1 MRLNRRTLL
10 ALVLVTMLAASC
22 TTSTSYWIPPSAPPG
37 ALVSLDYVALE
48 SNQQSAVSVQQPA
61 VSDPQS
67 AVSAQQPEAALP
79 PVAVLVD
86 EGSVISDQGSAINE
100 QQPPITDN
108 QSPIADNQSPIT
120 DTQSPLTDPQSP
132 ILYYAQA
139 ADTLPTVAVRFGVQ
153 TDEITSPDPIPPTA
167 FINPGQLLV
176 IPTRLDGVTSAQKIM
191 PDSEVVFSPSA
202 ADFDIAAYLAQA
214 GGKLRSYHEWLR
226 STGLISGAQ
235 VVMQV
240 AAENSVN
247 PRLLLAL
254 LEYQGG
260 WVTDNPSDPQ
270 ALNYPMGYVNE
281 ADKGLYNQLV
291 WAVNHL
297 NTGYYAYREGRLTDI
312 HFADG
317 SSIRLAPDLNAGSV
331 ALLYFFAQVYQG
343 QDWLDVLDP
352 ATGFPAVHARMF
364 GDPWERAR
372 AVEPLFPPGITQPPL
387 SLPFMRDWV
396 WAYTG
401 GPHGAWEKEGSY
413 AAIDF
418 APGNVRGGCIDSE
431 TWAVASSAG
440 LIVRTGKGLVVL
452 DLDGDGREQTG
463 WVLIYLHLA
472 TAGKLPV
479 GSWVDADD
487 PLGQPSCEG
496 GLSTGTHL
504 HIARKYNGEWI
515 PADGP
520 LPFNLGGW
528 IAHAGDAP
536 YKGTMT
542 RDGQTVTACTCS
554 NAATFITRKAEDP

>member
-1 MRLNRRTLL
+1 MRLNRRSLL
-10 ALVLVTMLAASC
+10 ALALIAMLVASC

-37 ALVSLDYVALE
+37 ALVSLDYVTPVGNPQLAAGNLQAPPAA
-48 SNQQSAVSVQQPA
+48 NQTTEDGV
-61 VSDPQS
+61 
-67 AVSAQQPEAALP
+67 P

-86 EGSVISDQGSAINE
+86 PQPEASDPQPASSNQDSEIRGQQSGGSDQQSTARAQQSSINN
-100 QQPPITDN
+100 QQST
-108 QSPIADNQSPIT
+108 
-120 DTQSPLTDPQSP
+120 

-153 TDEITSPDPIPPTA
+153 PDEITSPDPIPQTT

-176 IPTRLDGVTSAQKIM
+176 IPARLGSTTSTQKLM

-226 STGLISGAQ
+226 SSGLISGAQ

-240 AAENSVN
+240 ASENSVN

-270 ALNYPMGYVNE
+270 ALNYPMGYVSE
-281 ADKGLYNQLV
+281 TDKGLYNQLV

-312 HFADG
+312 QFADG
-317 SSIRLAPDLNAGSV
+317 SSIRLAPDLNAGTV
-331 ALLYFFAQVYQG
+331 ALLYFFAQLHQG

-352 ATGFPAVHARMF
+352 QTGFPAVHARMF

-372 AVEPLFPPGITQPPL
+372 GVEPLFPPGIAQPPL
-387 SLPFMRDWV
+387 SLPFMRNWV

-418 APGNVRGGCIDSE
+418 APGNVRGGCVASE
-431 TWAVASSAG
+431 TWAVASAPG
-440 LIVRTGKGLVVL
+440 LIVRTGKGLIVL

-472 TAGKLPV
+472 SDGKLPV
-479 GSWVDADD
+479 GTWVDADD
-487 PLGQPSCEG
+487 PLGKPSCEG
-496 GLSTGTHL
+496 GMSTGTHL

-528 IAHAGDAP
+528 IAHAGEAP
-536 YKGTMT
+536 YKGTLT

-554 NAATFITRKAEDP
+554 NAASFVTRGPQDP